1 MDVRFACIAGGEIYR
16 QWGSICSQGRRIAPR
31 STPFGDSSE
40 MFLVDDRDYPYY
52 LLPRHGTGMRKKAP
66 RNINSRANLFALKD
80 MGVEDILAWGP
91 GGAITHDVAVGD
103 LIILSDVVDRTT
115 QREGTFFEES
125 PLGFL
130 RQFPVFCPALRH
142 VAAEVLHELGLHY
155 HDGGAAAVSEGPR
168 IETRSE
174 IRILAHVGVDYVTHT
189 FVPEVFL
196 AKELQMCYAAILYV
210 VNYAETGSR
219 HRPFASGGLFGGLTE
234 IDEAQRLARALG
246 SMGAIV
252 DKMAQ
257 AAGADSRRCGCD
269 QPMAGQ
275 IDAYDLSGD
284 WRTWFANGS
293 DG

>member
-1 MDVRFACIAGGEIYR
+1 M
-16 QWGSICSQGRRIAPR
+16 
-31 STPFGDSSE
+31 
-40 MFLVDDRDYPYY
+40 
-52 LLPRHGTGMRKKAP
+52 
-66 RNINSRANLFALKD
+66 
-80 MGVEDILAWGP
+80 
-91 GGAITHDVAVGD
+91 
-103 LIILSDVVDRTT
+103 
-115 QREGTFFEES
+115 
-125 PLGFL
+125 
-130 RQFPVFCPALRH
+130 
-142 VAAEVLHELGLHY
+142 
-155 HDGGAAAVSEGPR
+155 
-168 IETRSE
+168 ETRSE
-174 IRILAHVGVDYVTHT
+174 IRILAHVGIAYVTHT

-246 SMGAIV
+246 SMGAVV

-275 IDAYDLSGD
+275 IDAYDLSSD

-293 DG
+293 DGRGAQPGISRASLEAQELNRHPPAGDHGPGDNVGVSLEEA

>member
-103 LIILSDVVDRTT
+103 FTVLADVVDQTYR
-115 QREGTFFEES
+115 RDKTFFEDS
-125 PLGFL
+125 ALGYL
-130 RQFPVFCPALRH
+130 RQFPVFCPALRE
-142 VAAEVLHELGLHY
+142 AAVRALHDLGQRY
-155 HDGGAAAVSEGPR
+155 HDGGTTAVTEGPR
-168 IETRSE
+168 LETPAE
-174 IRILAHVGVDYVTHT
+174 IRMLAHVGIDYVTHA

-196 AKELQMCYAAILYV
+196 AKELQLCYAAVLYV

-219 HRPFASGGLFGGLTE
+219 HRPFAPGGLFGGLTE
-234 IDEAQRLARALG
+234 RPEAERLAHALG
-246 SMGAIV
+246 CLSDAVAKVAEATAGQGRCDC
-252 DKMAQ
+252 DKT
-257 AAGADSRRCGCD
+257 
-269 QPMAGQ
+269 MAGQ
-275 IDAYDLSGD
+275 AAAYDLGTD
-284 WRTWFANGS
+284 WRSWFDVAGK
-293 DG
+293 

>member
-16 QWGSICSQGRRIAPR
+16 QWGPLCGQDRRVAPR
-31 STPFGDSSE
+31 STPFGDSHE
-40 MFLVDDRDYPYY
+40 IFLVDDRDCPYY
-52 LLPRHGTGMRKKAP
+52 LLPRHGTGMRKMTP
-66 RNINSRANLFALKD
+66 RDINNRANLFALKD
-80 MGVEDILAWGP
+80 MGVDSILAWGP

-103 LIILSDVVDRTT
+103 LIVLSDVADRTT

-130 RQFPVFCPALRH
+130 RPFPVFCPALRH
-142 VAAEVLHELGLHY
+142 VAAEVLHDLGLHY

-168 IETRSE
+168 METRSE
-174 IRILAHVGVDYVTHT
+174 IRILAHVGIDYVTHT

-234 IDEAQRLARALG
+234 IDEAQRLARSLG
-246 SMGAIV
+246 SMGAVV

-257 AAGADSRRCGCD
+257 AAGADSPRCGCD

-275 IDAYDLSGD
+275 IDAYDLSSD
-284 WRTWFANGS
+284 WRKWFANGS
-293 DG
+293 DA